1 MKASQ
6 REKRMLVLP
15 FPSEK
20 SYTEL
25 FADRKGYKRH
35 LQQHFEAH
43 PELFP
48 EGFEDGFSF
57 CGSYTSKKMKLT
69 LRRIRLKCNA
79 QTYQIRPS
87 FAMPYMIG
95 KTNHLA
101 KALFFRQW
109 GVPFWALSQAFGKNA
124 MYWYRAYTS
133 LGRHNLVGTTIKSE
147 DKLPAHILCDEK
159 HTRWQG
165 KKAYIATTTANG
177 CILGAA
183 LCQGADD
190 ASLEQGY
197 HEFAQE
203 VQELTPRYH
212 PTTATIDGWDATKK
226 ALQRLFPQLTF
237 ILCFLHSWFSI
248 KKRCRREKGL
258 LRTIGKKVW
267 EVYRS
272 KTRAIFSQKI
282 RHLGEWALQHLPE
295 GSVRDKVIALC
306 EKRKYF
312 VNSYQHP
319 QSPRTSNALDRLMD
333 YQDRQLYAT

>member
-1 MKASQ
+1 M
-6 REKRMLVLP
+6 
-15 FPSEK
+15 
-20 SYTEL
+20 
-25 FADRKGYKRH
+25 
-35 LQQHFEAH
+35 
-43 PELFP
+43 
-48 EGFEDGFSF
+48 
-57 CGSYTSKKMKLT
+57 
-69 LRRIRLKCNA
+69 
-79 QTYQIRPS
+79 
-87 FAMPYMIG
+87 
-95 KTNHLA
+95 
-101 KALFFRQW
+101 
-109 GVPFWALSQAFGKNA
+109 
-124 MYWYRAYTS
+124 
-133 LGRHNLVGTTIKSE
+133 
-147 DKLPAHILCDEK
+147 
-159 HTRWQG
+159 
-165 KKAYIATTTANG
+165 
-177 CILGAA
+177 GAA

-203 VQELTPRYH
+203 AQELTPRYQ

-226 ALQRLFPQLTF
+226 ALQRLFPQITF

-333 YQDRQLYAT
+333 HQDRQLYATRGINGTEDSVRLLLRASAISWNFHPYQQIPFSTNLPPSIASIPPPLSPFERINGFRYHDHWLHNLLIASSLGGRQILHKKR